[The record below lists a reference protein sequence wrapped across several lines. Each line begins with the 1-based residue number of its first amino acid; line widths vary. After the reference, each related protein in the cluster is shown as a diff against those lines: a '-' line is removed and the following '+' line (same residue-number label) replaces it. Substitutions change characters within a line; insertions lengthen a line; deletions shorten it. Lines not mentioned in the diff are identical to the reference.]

1 MTPVFLATL
10 FILGLTGGFFSG
22 LLGIGG
28 GIIMIPLLLYIPPLL
43 GLTALNMKMV
53 AGITMVQSL
62 AGSLSAWL
70 IHRRNRFVHRSLVL
84 VMGSSSLAG
93 ALIGS
98 VWSKHLSGNTMLG
111 IFAGLALLA
120 SALLFFP
127 VQNDDEEIELTDV
140 HFSKTLAVLI
150 GLIVGLLGG
159 IIGQGGAFLL
169 IPLMLYILRIP
180 TRIALGSSVAIS
192 FLSALAG
199 FFGKW
204 GTEQIPFLLAIVLAS
219 GAVLGAQAGGKVS
232 KLVQTTTL
240 RAILAVLI
248 AGTAW
253 RMGFSLF
260 SRFGTKTTLWFST
273 GTFAV
278 VGVFFVIYRM
288 RSKTRA
294 DMPQQNHPLQ
304 QNNR

>member
-10 FILGLTGGFFSG
+10 FILGLIGGFFSG

-28 GIIMIPLLLYIPPLL
+28 GIIMVPLLLYIPSLL
-43 GLTALNMKMV
+43 GLTAINMKMA

-62 AGSLSAWL
+62 AGSLSALL
-70 IHRRNRFVHRSLVL
+70 IHRSNRFVHRSLVV

-93 ALIGS
+93 ALVGS
-98 VWSKHLSGNTMLG
+98 VWSKQLSGNTMLG

-120 SALLFFP
+120 SVLLFFP
-127 VQNDDEEIELTDV
+127 VHNDNEEIELADIG
-140 HFSKTLAVLI
+140 FSKTPAVLI
-150 GLIVGLLGG
+150 GLVVGLLGG

-192 FLSALAG
+192 FLSASAG
-199 FFGKW
+199 FLGKW
-204 GTEQIPFLLAIVLAS
+204 STEQIPFLLAIVLAS

-232 KLVQTTTL
+232 TKVRTSTL

-248 AGTAW
+248 AGTAL

-260 SRFGTKTTLWFST
+260 F
-273 GTFAV
+273 
-278 VGVFFVIYRM
+278 
-288 RSKTRA
+288 
-294 DMPQQNHPLQ
+294 P
-304 QNNR
+304 